1 MNRRVLWFVIFILL
15 VGLVSFISFNVV
27 KASNERQLTSLRA
40 QKESKTKTLTDTK
53 QKISEAEKQIAVLD
67 QKKTES
73 QNSAPVV
80 AEAPKAESKPTTKQS
95 ATSTGSTA
103 ITQRNEQGYSTSFNT
118 SNWTRYS
125 HPDSG
130 FSFKYPADILPS
142 HPINN
147 NCLDFT
153 DTKYNNVGGI
163 TFCYES
169 ATGYDPNVTFN
180 TDDEFESWLQT
191 KRDAAVATGH
201 SSSTSLAG
209 RNGILTDTSYGLV
222 RLKKP
227 YFLSTFYVNY
237 PRGSYPN
244 EDDAKAAAQ
253 DKAFLNAV
261 ISTIQYN

>member
-1 MNRRVLWFVIFILL
+1 MNRRFLWLVILILL
-15 VGLVSFISFNVV
+15 VGLVSFVSFNVAR
-27 KASNERQLTSLRA
+27 ASYERQLTTLRS
-40 QKESKTKTLTDTK
+40 QKESKNDTLNNTK
-53 QKISEAEKQIAVLD
+53 QKISETEKQLTELGQNKSADQNNTPAV
-67 QKKTES
+67 T
-73 QNSAPVV
+73 ATPT
-80 AEAPKAESKPTTKQS
+80 AETKPTAQQ
-95 ATSTGSTA
+95 ATTPTSSTTV
-103 ITQRNEQGYSTSFNT
+103 TQRNEQGYSTSFNT

-130 FSFKYPADILPS
+130 FSFKYPADVLPS
-142 HPINN
+142 HPVNN

-180 TDDEFESWLQT
+180 TDDEFEAWLQT
-191 KRDAAVATGH
+191 KRDAAIATGH
-201 SSSTSLAG
+201 SSSTNLAG